1 MNIISPCH
9 IPVILEVGNGER
21 EETRME
27 RSHDILIVNTVIGE
41 GCNVTWRFC

>member
-9 IPVILEVGNGER
+9 VPVTWKVGNEER

-27 RSHDILIVNTVIGE
+27 RRHDTLIVNNLITE
-41 GCNVTWRFC
+41 ECNVTWRFC